1 MEQLD
6 IYDETGKFL
15 GVEDRNVVHEKG
27 LWHKTVHCWL
37 YDSYGRVFFQRRAD
51 RGTLYTTASGHL
63 MAGETVQDGFHRE
76 IFEEIGIQIDSSDA
90 SLVGV
95 VPFRMD
101 KTKKD
106 GSEFHDR
113 AFANVYV
120 DLYEG
125 NFSDFHLDTNE
136 VSSLVLVS
144 AVDAL
149 SLFEKGEGSIP
160 GIEIDSHNQAVTK
173 DISFSEFLV
182 NDGETAIEKYG
193 DILRKIINITK
204 KEK

>member
-101 KTKKD
+101 KIKKD
-106 GSEFHDR
+106 GSSFHDR

-125 NFSDFHLDTNE
+125 SFSDFHLDTNE

-149 SLFEKGEGSIP
+149 SLFEKGKGSIS